1 MRGVPAESLSTGIDQ
16 LWNIPGRGADKYSV
30 SWKIFKE
37 TESQELNSIELNSIE
52 FNSNPIGFLEFGKN
66 GNQV

>member
-30 SWKIFKE
+30 SWKMFKV
-37 TESQELNSIELNSIE
+37 TESLELNSIE